1 MDKILIDNI
10 VSTCGYEA
18 LGLYEY
24 LYSIRDEKYNV
35 TIISI
40 KEIADEGAY
49 FDTTTLIES
58 IKNLKDA
65 NYLFNSGSVYLF
77 PMSDANCDEFLEL
90 LNSALNVSNPEEL
103 ELLISENNDYQLI
116 MKMFKAN
123 KEDVEFGFSEEIT
136 GQ

>member
-1 MDKILIDNI
+1 MDKKFIEEI

-24 LYSIRDEKYNV
+24 LYSIRDEKYNA

-40 KEIADEGAY
+40 KKIADEGAY

-58 IKNLKDA
+58 IENLEDA
-65 NYLFNSGSVYLF
+65 NYLFKSGSVYLF
-77 PMSDANCDEFLEL
+77 PMSDDNYDAFFEL
-90 LNSALNVSNPEEL
+90 LNSASNINDAEEL
-103 ELLISENNDYQLI
+103 ELLISQNNDYQLI
-116 MKMFKAN
+116 VEMFKGN
-123 KEDVEFGFSEEIT
+123 KEDVEFGFAEEIV